1 MYFKIP
7 QMIMKLFHQIV
18 PTIKQLLFLVI
29 SQPSQVQSEICFIL
43 DFSRL
48 LALAGAG
55 SGQQGLD
62 LVPSG
67 RPQPSARIK
76 SLLYEILPGANNSGC
91 LYCISQSVREVT
103 EGGRG
108 QRGIR
113 VTPGPWRPDT
123 PLIDL
128 TRHNL
133 YWRHGLHECVCME
146 TFHEIRLLNIIPA
159 TFIKNNLWLWNIST
173 RPVYQTTN
181 KHSCV

>member
-1 MYFKIP
+1 
-7 QMIMKLFHQIV
+7 MIMKLFHQIV
-18 PTIKQLLFLVI
+18 TTINQLLFLVI

-67 RPQPSARIK
+67 RPQLSARIK

-113 VTPGPWRPDT
+113 VTLSRGQ
-123 PLIDL
+123 
-128 TRHNL
+128 TRHSL
-133 YWRHGLHECVCME
+133 
-146 TFHEIRLLNIIPA
+146 I
-159 TFIKNNLWLWNIST
+159 
-173 RPVYQTTN
+173 
-181 KHSCV
+181 

>member
-1 MYFKIP
+1 MIKKSKKGSLPKRSLETYFGLRGKQIRIHFNVKLLTTVCLSISILYAPIMYFKIP

-18 PTIKQLLFLVI
+18 PTINQLLFLVI

-113 VTPGPWRPDT
+113 VTLGPGQ
-123 PLIDL
+123 
-128 TRHNL
+128 TRHSL
-133 YWRHGLHECVCME
+133 
-146 TFHEIRLLNIIPA
+146 I
-159 TFIKNNLWLWNIST
+159 
-173 RPVYQTTN
+173 
-181 KHSCV
+181 